1 MNEKKILSDNVINFF
16 GKKEE
21 YRSLSNF
28 WTCDV
33 SIINCFGHVFFS
45 YESGEHCFHGEK
57 YRRIGNFC
65 KNEDRKR
72 KLLEYATKFMKPS
85 PYKTGNEAKKMG
97 GKKGLLLTNDELK
110 LWNSLSVDVQ
120 REICDW
126 KFDNYEEVR
135 NDLVKSG
142 TKILV
147 HPALRCSEAKLKDR
161 FWEGKAVVKNGQV
174 EVLGS
179 NLLGKLWMELRSVMD
194 RRLYLKNKWD
204 NFDLHL
210 EYKHK

>member
-1 MNEKKILSDNVINFF
+1 
-16 GKKEE
+16 
-21 YRSLSNF
+21 
-28 WTCDV
+28 
-33 SIINCFGHVFFS
+33 
-45 YESGEHCFHGEK
+45 
-57 YRRIGNFC
+57 
-65 KNEDRKR
+65 
-72 KLLEYATKFMKPS
+72 
-85 PYKTGNEAKKMG
+85 MG

-110 LWNSLSVDVQ
+110 LWNSISIDVQ